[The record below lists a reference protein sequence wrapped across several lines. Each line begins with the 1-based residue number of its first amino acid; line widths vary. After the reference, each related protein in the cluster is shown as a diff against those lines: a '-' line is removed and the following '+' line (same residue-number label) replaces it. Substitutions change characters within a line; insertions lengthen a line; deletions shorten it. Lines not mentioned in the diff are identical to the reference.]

1 MKLCYKCQIY
11 YEVISLN
18 ISKEE
23 YILNLLNEIKKID
36 YIKTEDIPN
45 IELYMDQ
52 VTTYM
57 DKHLKSS
64 IKDREKEDKMLT
76 KTMINNYTKNDLL
89 PPPIKKKYTKEHML
103 LLIFIYYMKNILTIT
118 DIQNLLN
125 PLTEEYFHAED
136 GINLEDIYT
145 EVFNLEKEQIDSLT
159 EDVMKK
165 YTRSKTTFE
174 QAPEK
179 DREFLTT
186 FSLICMLG
194 FDVYMKK
201 AIIEKLIDSAYVKKS
216 SKSSSDK
223 PKKKEKEKEE

>member
-1 MKLCYKCQIY
+1 M
-11 YEVISLN
+11 N

-57 DKHLKSS
+57 DKHLRST
-64 IKDREKEDKMLT
+64 IKDRDKEDKMLT

-125 PLTEEYFHAED
+125 PLTEEYFHGED

-174 QAPEK
+174 QASEK

-216 SKSSSDK
+216 SKSFSDK
-223 PKKKEKEKEE
+223 AKKKEKEKTEE